1 MEDQSSF
8 NIRKIDLTTI
18 SRRLLDSRLLP
29 LLILATIVA
38 ILAASASG
46 YFYFQYT
53 KAQKQLKTK
62 AQTQAIK
69 ETVNE
74 TKKLIEEVGK
84 LINLPKDEE
93 PTIATVTDVD
103 KLKDQPFFKEAKVG
117 DKVLIYPKAQ
127 KSILYDPKNKRIVEA
142 GFFTTVLSEKEL
154 MITVRNGT
162 STEGL
167 ASKAEEEIRK
177 AYPDAKVES
186 SWATQRDK
194 YNKTLVVILDD
205 QATDQAIKLAKIFNA
220 QIGDLPKGE
229 ERPKNKKI
237 LIILGKDSI

>member
-8 NIRKIDLTTI
+8 NIRKIDLNTL

-29 LLILATIVA
+29 LLILATVVA
-38 ILAASASG
+38 ILAALASG
-46 YFYFQYT
+46 YFYFQYA

-62 AQTQAIK
+62 AQTQVVK
-69 ETVNE
+69 DKVDE
-74 TKKLIEEVGK
+74 TKKLMEEVGK

-154 MITVRNGT
+154 IITVRNGT
-162 STEGL
+162 STAGL
-167 ASKAEEEIRK
+167 ASKAEEEIKK
-177 AYPDAKVES
+177 AYPDAKVAS
-186 SWATQRDK
+186 GWATQRDK
-194 YNKTLVVILDD
+194 YDQTLIVILDD
-205 QATDQAIKLAKIFNA
+205 LATDQAIKLAKVFNA

-229 ERPKNKKI
+229 ERPKGSKI
-237 LIILGKDSI
+237 LIILGKDRV

>member
-1 MEDQSSF
+1 MEDQPSF
-8 NIRKIDLTTI
+8 NIRKIDLTTL

-29 LLILATIVA
+29 FLILAAVVA

-62 AQTQAIK
+62 AQTQVVK
-69 ETVNE
+69 DKVDQ
-74 TKKLIEEVGK
+74 TKKLVEEVGK
-84 LINLPKDEE
+84 LINLPQDEE

-117 DKVLIYPKAQ
+117 DQVLIYPKAQ

-142 GFFTTVLSEKEL
+142 GFFTTVLSQKEL
-154 MITVRNGT
+154 TIAVRNGT

-167 ASKAEEEIRK
+167 AGKAEGEIKK
-177 AYPDAKVES
+177 AYPEAKVES
-186 SWATQRDK
+186 DWATQRDK
-194 YNKTLVVILDD
+194 YDTTLVVILDD
-205 QATDQAIKLAKIFNA
+205 QATEQAINLAKIFNA
-220 QIGDLPKGE
+220 QIEDLPKGE
-229 ERPKNKKI
+229 ERPKDSKI
-237 LIILGKDSI
+237 LIILGKDRI